1 MPNAPRDGPMP
12 RMSSL
17 LLVLPSTMNPA
28 MSTLSP
34 TSTRM
39 RVEMLARC
47 EPGTGVGVGVELG
60 VGFGVEVGEATGVGL
75 ELEAGVGVGVEP
87 GDGVEVASG
96 VGVGVAVVCAALCTN

>member
-1 MPNAPRDGPMP
+1 MPKAPRDGPMP

-28 MSTLSP
+28 MRTLSP
-34 TSTRM
+34 ASTRM

-47 EPGTGVGVGVELG
+47 EPGMGVGVGVA
-60 VGFGVEVGEATGVGL
+60 FGVEVGEAIGVGV

-87 GDGVEVASG
+87 GGGVGVAPG
-96 VGVGVAVVCAALCTN
+96 VDVGVGVADRKSTRLNS